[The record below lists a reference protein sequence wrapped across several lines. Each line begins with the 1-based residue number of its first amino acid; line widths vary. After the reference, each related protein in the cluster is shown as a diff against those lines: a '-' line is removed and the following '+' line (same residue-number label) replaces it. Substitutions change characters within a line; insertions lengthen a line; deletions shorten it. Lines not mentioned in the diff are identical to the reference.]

1 MNRYQPST
9 FRPAFG
15 VAAASLSAVTLAI
28 SVVLPMSFSPS
39 CPTGAGLAST
49 SAEREI
55 SIMPA
60 HFDAVATSVRT
71 VTLEPINIVASRVSQ
86 ST

>member
-28 SVVLPMSFSPS
+28 LVVLPMSFSPS
-39 CPTGAGLAST
+39 CPTAAGLVST
-49 SAEREI
+49 SADREI

-60 HFDAVATSVRT
+60 HLDAVATSVRT

-86 ST
+86 SS